1 MELKSTMKNQLEE
14 LNSRDEQAEE
24 RISKLEDSLIEIMQ
38 AEERRGKK
46 IGKNEQSLLEK
57 WSIIKH
63 TYVHAST
70 RKIEK
75 TEEKIL
81 K

>member
-1 MELKSTMKNQLEE
+1 MKNQLEE

-38 AEERRGKK
+38 AEEWRGKK